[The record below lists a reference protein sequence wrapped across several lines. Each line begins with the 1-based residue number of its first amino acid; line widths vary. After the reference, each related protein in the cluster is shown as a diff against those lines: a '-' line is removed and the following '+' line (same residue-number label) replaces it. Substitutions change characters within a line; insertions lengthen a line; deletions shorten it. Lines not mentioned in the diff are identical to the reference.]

1 MIVTIDGPAAS
12 GKGTLA
18 RRIAEHLGLPHLDT
32 GLLYRAVAAAL
43 LDAKKQLN
51 DAAAATAVARTL
63 SLEGLDAQRLSGAA
77 LGEAA
82 SRVAAIPEVRT
93 ALLALQQD
101 FASRPG
107 GAVLDGRDT
116 GTVIAP
122 QAEAKIFVTARPE
135 VRAWRRH
142 KELTERGETLP
153 YDAVLA
159 EIRKRDARDSGRAI
173 APLKAAPDAAL
184 LDTTDLDIEA
194 AFRQVLSIV
203 EAVRAGRGRGSPAP
217 S

>member
-18 RRIAEHLGLPHLDT
+18 RRIARHLGLPHLDT
-32 GLLYRAVAAAL
+32 GLLYRAVAANL
-43 LDAKKQLN
+43 LDANRRL
-51 DAAAATAVARTL
+51 DDTSAATAAARAL
-63 SLEGLDAQRLSGAA
+63 SLEGLDARRLSGAA

-101 FASRPG
+101 FARRPE

-122 QAEAKIFVTARPE
+122 EAEAKIFVTARPE

-142 KELTERGETLP
+142 KELTERGEGLA
-153 YDAVLA
+153 YDTVLA
-159 EIRKRDARDSGRAI
+159 EIRKRDARDSGRAV

-194 AFRQVLSIV
+194 AFRAVLSIV
-203 EAVRAGRGRGSPAP
+203 EAVRAGRGRG
-217 S
+217 

>member
-18 RRIAEHLGLPHLDT
+18 RRIAAHLGLPHLDT
-32 GLLYRAVAAAL
+32 GLLYRAVAAEL
-43 LDAKKQLN
+43 LDAKKRL
-51 DAAAATAVARTL
+51 DDSAAAATVARKL
-63 SLEGLDAQRLSGAA
+63 SLEGLDAKRLSGAA

-82 SRVAAIPEVRT
+82 SRVAVIPEVRA

-101 FASRPG
+101 FARRLG

-122 QAEAKIFVTARPE
+122 EAEAKIFVTARPE

-142 KELTERGETLP
+142 KELTERGEVLP
-153 YDAVLA
+153 YDEVLA

-194 AFRQVLSIV
+194 AFRAVLSIV
-203 EAVRAGRGRGSPAP
+203 EAVRAGRGRG
-217 S
+217 